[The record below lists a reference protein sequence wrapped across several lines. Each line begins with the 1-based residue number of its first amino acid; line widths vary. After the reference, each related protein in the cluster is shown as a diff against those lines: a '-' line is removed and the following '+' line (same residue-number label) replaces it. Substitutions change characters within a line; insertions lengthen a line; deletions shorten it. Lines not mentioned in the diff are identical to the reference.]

1 MPCQYMLAAGLAA
14 MCLAATCRAEEAGG
28 NPKMTDRM
36 IQARFAAAVKLRV
49 KDEAGK
55 PLPFRGELW
64 SGQRRLDSIWSS
76 DGTGEVRAPEGESML
91 LVRHGFDYDA
101 VEVPLDLGLEPKEVT
116 KDVTLHR
123 RFDLRA
129 LGWFGG
135 ENHMHGQHGKKDPPR
150 TFKDGARMAAADG
163 VDYLQIAYAWE
174 PTFSWVPSE
183 ELEKWSREASTPQVA
198 VRWNTETPKCYM
210 GEDDGG
216 EKGNLHCYGHGL
228 PIGLKDNSKGM
239 AFFHTGP
246 AFRAIQEIHRQ
257 GAVVLCAHP
266 VRFWFNKGNFVSN
279 WASELPFDY
288 VAGCGYDGV
297 DVLHDCPLLFFQSE
311 RLWWNLL
318 NMGYKVAGT
327 ANSDGS
333 LGDPH
338 GVGRFRTYMKIE
350 GEFSW
355 DKIAEAVRRGACIA
369 SSGPMVLF
377 EVDGRPSGAEFPADG
392 KEHKATVR
400 AWSAPLPGE
409 TLVSVQLVRNGEV
422 VRAWDLRK
430 EKLREWKT
438 EFAVGGDDAMAWY
451 AVRVLST
458 CRNRESVAKWG
469 PDVYEVAVAN
479 PVYFVP
485 RGFKRPGLTYA
496 HVTIT
501 VQDEAGKP
509 VAGRVVVVEPGGEEG
524 EPYDVPPSGILVRG
538 ESATASLRITAD
550 GFKEERRSLYLDTE
564 IFSYCRNM
572 NLLWPSLYSPETWK
586 ELRDMLASL
595 HMTVVMKK

>member
-1 MPCQYMLAAGLAA
+1 MLYRTVLAAGLAA
-14 MCLAATCRAEEAGG
+14 LCLAATCRAEEAGG
-28 NPKMTDRM
+28 NRIMTEKKT
-36 IQARFAAAVKLRV
+36 VTLKLRV

-64 SGQRRLDSIWSS
+64 SGDRRVDSVWSS
-76 DGTGEVRAPEGESML
+76 DGAGELRAPEGRSTL

-101 VEVPLDLGLEPKEVT
+101 VEMDLNLGLEAKEVT
-116 KDVTLHR
+116 KEVTLRR
-123 RFDLRA
+123 RFDLREI
-129 LGWFGG
+129 GWVGG

-150 TFKDGARMAAADG
+150 TFKDGARLAAADG
-163 VDYLQIAYAWE
+163 LDYLQIAYAWE

-216 EKGNLHCYGHGL
+216 EKGNLHCYGHGN
-228 PIGLKDNSKGM
+228 PIGLKDNSKGKE
-239 AFFHTGP
+239 FFHTGP

-297 DVLHDCPLLFFQSE
+297 DVLNDSPLLFFQSE

-327 ANSDGS
+327 GNSDGS

-338 GVGRFRTYMKIE
+338 GVGRFRTYMKID

-377 EVDGRPSGAEFPADG
+377 EVDGRPSGTEFPADG
-392 KEHKATVR
+392 KELKATVR

-409 TLVSVQLVRNGEV
+409 TLLAVQLVRNGEV

-430 EKLREWKT
+430 EKLREWKI
-438 EFAVGGDDAMAWY
+438 EFPVGGDDAFAWY

-458 CRNRESVAKWG
+458 CRNRESLANWG
-469 PDVYEVAVAN
+469 PDVCEVAVAN

-485 RGFKRPGLTYA
+485 RGFKRP
-496 HVTIT
+496 VTTFARVELT
-501 VQDEAGKP
+501 VQDEAGRP
-509 VAGRVVVVEPGGEEG
+509 VAARVAVIDADVGIAKVE
-524 EPYDVPPSGILVRG
+524 VPASGLL
-538 ESATASLRITAD
+538 AFQAPPTASFKVTAD
-550 GFKEERRSLYLDTE
+550 GFKEERRSLYLDTA
-564 IFSYCRNM
+564 IFGYCRNM
-572 NLLWPSLYSPETWK
+572 NLLWPSLYSPETWR
-586 ELRDMLASL
+586 ELRQMLGA
-595 HMTVVMKK
+595 MDVKVIMKK